1 MARTRPT
8 KRSINSKQQE
18 AVRRQQSRTV
28 AFAKEMRMVKST
40 KEIDNKRPNVKIKLL
55 LRKPFEKNVKKD
67 ESVIR
72 EMTVRCQVLF
82 LLHKKAVYY
91 NYIKYGQRK

>member
-72 EMTVRCQVLF
+72 EMTVRCQVVFPLR
-82 LLHKKAVYY
+82 KKAVYY
-91 NYIKYGQRK
+91 NYINYGQRK

>member
-18 AVRRQQSRTV
+18 AVRRQQSRTA

-55 LRKPFEKNVKKD
+55 LRKPFEKKVKKD

-72 EMTVRCQVLF
+72 EMTVRCQVVFPLR
-82 LLHKKAVYY
+82 KKAVCY

>member
-82 LLHKKAVYY
+82 PLHKKAVYY

>member
-72 EMTVRCQVLF
+72 EMTVRCQVVFPLR
-82 LLHKKAVYY
+82 KKVVYY